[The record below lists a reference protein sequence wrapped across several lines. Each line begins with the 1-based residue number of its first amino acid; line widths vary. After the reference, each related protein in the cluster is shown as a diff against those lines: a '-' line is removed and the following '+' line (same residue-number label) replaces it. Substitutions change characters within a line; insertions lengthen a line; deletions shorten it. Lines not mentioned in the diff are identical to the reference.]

1 MPVPRPVRA
10 DMRII
15 RIAFLRASFAAR
27 SGAKGKPQPADGRS
41 CALFHCTFRIISSDE
56 FPVHAEAYSHENR
69 KHKYEYGCKD
79 VFLHHLPPSRFKLF
93 GKAQTIAPRG
103 MPALRPAWADMC
115 VIRIAFLHAIFAC
128 PLFTCRLPSV
138 FRLYHMTSRSNIN
151 KHHGNAVFVQPAR
164 SQSPMSASGQ
174 RSRCIV
180 LLQYRPAIFVL
191 KILITFQTNPV
202 YPIQRDQP
210 IPWIPLIR

>member
-10 DMRII
+10 DMHII

-115 VIRIAFLHAIFAC
+115 VIRIAFLYAIFAC
-128 PLFTCRLPSV
+128 PLPDYLQTAKRLPALSYDQREQHKQTPWKCCIRSTCAIPIAHV
-138 FRLYHMTSRSNIN
+138 GFR
-151 KHHGNAVFVQPAR
+151 AA
-164 SQSPMSASGQ
+164 
-174 RSRCIV
+174 
-180 LLQYRPAIFVL
+180 
-191 KILITFQTNPV
+191 
-202 YPIQRDQP
+202 
-210 IPWIPLIR
+210 IPLYRFTAISTSHIRLENIDNIPDKPGLSHPA